1 MAGRLDGKVAI
12 VTGGNSGIGEATAH
26 LFAREGA
33 KVALMARREQQ
44 GVRVQDAI
52 RADGGDATYIQ
63 CDVTDRG
70 MVDSA
75 VEQTVAVYGG
85 VDVLFNNAGMGAPG
99 VPLEELTYE
108 QWTAVVDVNLTGVF
122 LCTQEA
128 FKVMKAHDPM
138 GGRIINNGSISAQ
151 TPRPNSVPYTAA
163 KHAITGLTKCTS
175 LDGRKY
181 NIACGQI
188 DIGNALTD
196 RTAGMGDGVRQATGA
211 IVPEPTFDVGHVAN
225 AVVHMASLPLDTN
238 ILAMTI
244 MATKAPLVGR
254 G

>member
-75 VEQTVAVYGG
+75 VEQTVAVYG
-85 VDVLFNNAGMGAPG
+85 DRKS
-99 VPLEELTYE
+99 
-108 QWTAVVDVNLTGVF
+108 VV
-122 LCTQEA
+122 
-128 FKVMKAHDPM
+128 
-138 GGRIINNGSISAQ
+138 
-151 TPRPNSVPYTAA
+151 
-163 KHAITGLTKCTS
+163 
-175 LDGRKY
+175 
-181 NIACGQI
+181 
-188 DIGNALTD
+188 
-196 RTAGMGDGVRQATGA
+196 
-211 IVPEPTFDVGHVAN
+211 
-225 AVVHMASLPLDTN
+225 
-238 ILAMTI
+238 
-244 MATKAPLVGR
+244 
-254 G
+254 